1 MAAFH
6 SPESLLDDLGL
17 KAKGDI
23 FALKAFC
30 KRRLGKTSDESSQ
43 KDEIEEKKR
52 RLVEQLREEKA
63 NKKKRRSSSHKSTK
77 DSEEESPSKKKKKN
91 EKSRRVQIGWLH
103 YNCKDSRYV
112 AVRTSKGGGTR
123 RIDINASANKF
134 EVIARAKQL
143 FFPGGESSHGP
154 ASEMQFNLANF
165 KLQNISQLTDDRGVK
180 YPFTVQK
187 YFEVHK
193 LTQARIYLAS
203 KRMSTVSSANEE
215 TEDISTSSVP
225 SSSLS
230 KTKPQRQDE
239 RGRLWRQTYA
249 AVDNEEKKECKVEI
263 LDDKEDKEKS
273 LRQEIE
279 DVQRLEALRKTRE
292 NRVPPEPAENTERVK
307 ISVKHSVEGNVSRFF
322 RAGES
327 MVAVYDWVGSLSLFA
342 ENFTLYIP
350 PGRRVDPMEDVAVVD
365 GTLLHMEITND
376 PIPMS
381 SPESGVNF
389 KGFGFGES
397 PAPFEVHIPSLFS
410 SVDDFDPSTDAAAFP
425 LPDVVMIGDERY
437 EIEISC

>member
-1 MAAFH
+1 
-6 SPESLLDDLGL
+6 
-17 KAKGDI
+17 
-23 FALKAFC
+23 
-30 KRRLGKTSDESSQ
+30 
-43 KDEIEEKKR
+43 
-52 RLVEQLREEKA
+52 
-63 NKKKRRSSSHKSTK
+63 
-77 DSEEESPSKKKKKN
+77 
-91 EKSRRVQIGWLH
+91 
-103 YNCKDSRYV
+103 
-112 AVRTSKGGGTR
+112 
-123 RIDINASANKF
+123 
-134 EVIARAKQL
+134 
-143 FFPGGESSHGP
+143 
-154 ASEMQFNLANF
+154 MQFNLAYF
-165 KLQNISQLTDDRGVK
+165 KLQNISQLTVDQGVK

-215 TEDISTSSVP
+215 TEDISTPSVP

-249 AVDNEEKKECKVEI
+249 VVDNKEKKECKFEI
-263 LDDKEDKEKS
+263 LDDKEDKDKS
-273 LRQEIE
+273 LQQEIE

-322 RAGES
+322 SAGES

-365 GTLLHMEITND
+365 GTLLHMEISND

-410 SVDDFDPSTDAAAFP
+410 SVDDFDPTTDAAAFP
-425 LPDVVMIGDERY
+425 LPDVVMMGDERY